1 MPTSRSRTAL
11 LPPLLLVA
19 ALAWPLLAAGQATD
33 PAELFTAAL
42 RDRVGLPLTQGELDV
57 DGLSLR
63 SQDEVTKLYLLR
75 SFVPAWIDAN
85 GRAIEAAGRFVAYLR
100 DVSAE
105 GLVPEQYRPDELGR
119 RLDAVAD
126 GRGSLD
132 QLVDLDLL
140 LSDTWLTLAGHLL
153 RGRVDP
159 EKLYGQWLATPRER
173 DLVSLLDT
181 ALASGD
187 LVAVL
192 GELEPAYP
200 NYALL
205 RDALARLRTIDPAS
219 EPPRVG
225 TGFALRLGDED
236 ERVPSIRRRLRF
248 TGDFP
253 EGGNLD
259 DTRFDGLVDAAL
271 LRFQARHGLE
281 ADGIFGRGTRA
292 MLNRSP
298 ADLVRQVEANMERY
312 RWLPQAPE
320 SRHLRVN
327 IADFRLELVEEN
339 EVVMGM
345 DVIVGRKYRQT
356 PVFSG
361 KMTYLV
367 FSPYWHLPPT
377 IAREDILPR
386 LKRDPNSLAE
396 DGIRVLQGWGENERE
411 IDPTSVD
418 WRRISPRNLPYHFRQ
433 DPGPQNAL
441 GRVKF
446 MFPNRFSV
454 YLHDTPAKQQFDRA
468 QRDFSSGCI
477 RVERPADL
485 ATQLLLEDPAWT
497 PERIGEAMNRKS
509 EQTVNL
515 PRSIPVYLYYLTA
528 WVDGSG
534 ELQLREDIY
543 ERDKL
548 LLEALAKDI

>member
-1 MPTSRSRTAL
+1 MPTPRSKTIL
-11 LPPLLLVA
+11 LIRLLLVA
-19 ALAWPLLAAGQATD
+19 ALALSTPVNAQATD

-42 RDRVGLPLTQGELDV
+42 RDRIGLPLIQGELDV
-57 DGLSLR
+57 GGQRLLS
-63 SQDEVTKLYLLR
+63 QEEVTRLYLLR

-85 GRAIEAAGRFVAYLR
+85 GHAIEAAGSFVGHLR
-100 DVSAE
+100 KVADE
-105 GLVPEQYRPDELGR
+105 GLVPEDYRPDELDR
-119 RLDAVAD
+119 RLAAVA
-126 GRGSLD
+126 GGEGSLD
-132 QLVDLDLL
+132 QLVELDML

-159 EKLYGQWLATPRER
+159 GKLYGQWLATPRER

-187 LVAVL
+187 PIGVL
-192 GELEPAYP
+192 GELEPSYP
-200 NYALL
+200 NYVKL
-205 RDALARLRTIDPAS
+205 RDALARLRTVDPAS
-219 EPPRVG
+219 EPPRVAS
-225 TGFALRLGDED
+225 GFALRLGDED

-248 TGDFP
+248 TGDLP
-253 EGGNLD
+253 EGANLD

-271 LRFQARHGLE
+271 LSFQARHGLE

-298 ADLVRQVEANMERY
+298 ADLIRQVEANMERY

-320 SRHLRVN
+320 PRHLRVN
-327 IADFRLELVEEN
+327 IADFQLELVEEN
-339 EVVMGM
+339 EVVMAM

-361 KMTYLV
+361 RMTYLV

-377 IAREDILPR
+377 IASEDILPR
-386 LKRDPNSLAE
+386 LRRDPNSLAE
-396 DGIRVLQGWGENERE
+396 DGIRVLRGWGENERE
-411 IDPTSVD
+411 IDPASVD
-418 WRRISPRNLPYHFRQ
+418 WRKVSPRSLPYHFRQ

-446 MFPNRFSV
+446 MFPNRFSI
-454 YLHDTPAKQQFDRA
+454 YLHDTPAKEQFDRA

-477 RVERPADL
+477 RVERPQDL

-497 PERIGEAMNRKS
+497 PERISEAMNGSS

-515 PRSIPVYLYYLTA
+515 PRAIPVYLYYLTA
-528 WVDGSG
+528 WVDDAG

-548 LLEALAKDI
+548 LLDALAQAG